1 MRKVNSSWLTPTGEH
16 HHGCIQFYNWVHQND
31 EHTEYLQSI
40 CTIVNMQNTNLNTDD
55 FIKYKSYYQ
64 GHL

>member
-1 MRKVNSSWLTPTGEH
+1 MYIKCV
-16 HHGCIQFYNWVHQND
+16 YNQND

-55 FIKYKSYYQ
+55 FIKHKSYYQ
-64 GHL
+64 DYLCTWNQWVYKIKPDLAL